1 MNKASCKPDYWPQNI
16 TQNIGYLSSRVQVV
30 KTENSLSWIYTTF
43 SRFNGFLSEYLFG
56 TFPETVKQ
64 FDRSIYKVRGP
75 ASSQPE
81 GRPDIHTYRE

>member
-1 MNKASCKPDYWPQNI
+1 M
-16 TQNIGYLSSRVQVV
+16 
-30 KTENSLSWIYTTF
+30 YTTF
-43 SRFNGFLSEYLFG
+43 SRFNGFLSENLFG

-81 GRPDIHTYRE
+81 VGPDIHTYRE